1 MLGHRRRPLAG
12 VRYVS
17 AVTSSAPYY
26 LTTAIHYPNGEPHIG
41 HAYEMVGTDAM
52 ARFQRLDGRD
62 VFFLT
67 GTDEHGQKMAQTAE
81 REGLT
86 PLELA
91 TRNAAAF
98 QRMDDEVLD
107 VSYDRFIRT
116 TDRDHHAASQ
126 EIWRRMEANGDIY
139 LDRYAGWYS
148 VRDERFFT
156 EEETEVR
163 EDGQRYAVET
173 GTEVTWTEEESWFF
187 RLSQYQDRLLDL
199 YRTRPDFAAPQ
210 YRFNEVIRFVESGLE
225 DLSISRTSFDW
236 GIDVPAPAT
245 GEAPSADHVM
255 YVWVDALTNYL
266 TGAGFPDEESEQF
279 QRYWPADLHVIGKD
293 ISRFH
298 CVFWPA
304 FLMSA
309 GIELPRRVMIHG
321 FLNNNGEKMSKSLGN
336 VVAPADWV
344 ARYGLDA
351 VRFFLLREFP
361 FGADG
366 SYSHE
371 AVVGRKN
378 ADLANNLGNLA
389 QRSLSMVAKN
399 LDGKV
404 PTPGELTDPDRA
416 VLDQAAQLLEISRTA
431 YAEQDFHHALERTW
445 AFLGDVN
452 AYFAEQQPWV
462 LRKTAPERMAT
473 VLYVTLE
480 AVRRVVLLVQ
490 PVMPASA
497 TRLLDLLGVDAG
509 GDAGRTAASGTGPRS
524 FAAWDDALVPGSE
537 LPAPSGVFPRHED
550 PAEA

>member
-1 MLGHRRRPLAG
+1 MTDTR
-12 VRYVS
+12 
-17 AVTSSAPYY
+17 APYY
-26 LTTAIHYPNGEPHIG
+26 VTTAIHYPNGEPHIG
-41 HAYEMVGTDAM
+41 HAYEVVGADAL
-52 ARFQRLDGRD
+52 ARFMRLDGRD

-81 REGLT
+81 RLGVT
-86 PLELA
+86 PMELA
-91 TRNAAAF
+91 TRNSAAF
-98 QRMDDEVLD
+98 KAMDDEVLG

-116 TDRDHHAASQ
+116 TDEDHHRASQ
-126 EIWRRMEANGDIY
+126 EIWRRMEANGDVY

-148 VRDERFFT
+148 VRDERFFD
-156 EEETEVR
+156 EDETEVR
-163 EDGQRYAVET
+163 EDGQRYAAET

-187 RLSQYQDRLLDL
+187 RLSKYQEPLLAL
-199 YRTRPDFAAPQ
+199 YRDDPEFAAPRS
-210 YRFNEVIRFVESGLE
+210 RFNEVIRFVEGGLE

-236 GIDVPAPAT
+236 GIDVPAPAD
-245 GEAPSADHVM
+245 GAASDAHHVM

-266 TGAGFPDEESEQF
+266 TGVGFPDESSESF
-279 QRYWPADLHVIGKD
+279 RRFWPADVHVIGKD

-309 GIELPRRVMIHG
+309 GIELPKRVMIHG

-336 VVAPADWV
+336 VVAPRDWV

-399 LDGKV
+399 CGGGV
-404 PTPGELTDPDRA
+404 PEPGSLTEADTA
-416 VLDQAAQLLEISRTA
+416 VLAQVDALLEHSRAA
-431 YAEQDFHHALERTW
+431 YTVQDFHGALEETW
-445 AFLGDVN
+445 RVLGEVN
-452 AYFAEQQPWV
+452 AYFADQAPWV
-462 LRKTAPERMAT
+462 LKKTDEPRMRT
-473 VLYVTLE
+473 VLYVTLQ
-480 AVRRVVLLVQ
+480 AVRRVALLVQ
-490 PVMPASA
+490 PVMPASSS
-497 TRLLDLLGVDAG
+497 RLLDLLGVPAE
-509 GDAGRTAASGTGPRS
+509 GDAGATAASNAGPRS
-524 FAAWDDALVPGSE
+524 FAAFGEDLVPGTA
-537 LPAPSGVFPRHED
+537 LPRPEGVFPRHED
-550 PAEA
+550 PAEG